1 MKRKIL
7 TATLLFTTALAC
19 FAAITDLTGK
29 WKGSIITSDGNEVPL
44 TYIFKVDGDK
54 LNGIVQTPKD
64 DLKIYDGKITN
75 DKEFTFKV
83 DVSGEAVVS
92 KGKYYGDSV
101 VVDAILSGDKI
112 HSKLIRV
119 PVSK

>member
-7 TATLLFTTALAC
+7 TAALLFSTALAC

-29 WKGSIITSDGNEVPL
+29 WKGSIITADGNEVPL
-44 TYIFKVDGDK
+44 TYIFKVDGEK
-54 LNGIVQTPKD
+54 LDGVVQTPHD

-83 DVSGEAVVS
+83 DVSGEPVIS

-101 VVDAILSGDKI
+101 IVDAILSGDKI

>member
-7 TATLLFTTALAC
+7 TTALLFSTVLAC

-29 WKGSIITSDGNEVPL
+29 WKGSIIMSDGNEVPL

-54 LNGIVQTPKD
+54 LTGTVQTPQD
-64 DLKIYDGKITN
+64 DLTIYDGKITN

-83 DVSGEAVVS
+83 DVNGDAVQS
-92 KGKYYGDSV
+92 SGKYYGDSV
-101 VVDAILSGDKI
+101 VVVANLAGDKLR
-112 HSKLIRV
+112 SKLTRL
-119 PVSK
+119 PAAR